1 MSADSGRH
9 GDFLAFSSVVTGF
22 GVFHLRG
29 TGQVELYLATVD
41 DIVGEEIVGQLLDT
55 FCGVMRDAGEDQA
68 AVQAGLRREIL
79 SDAKLGPVARALIKL
94 WYVGTWYQLPVE
106 WREHYGQNA
115 MDRTFVVSAGSYT
128 EGLLWP
134 AIGAN
139 PAGAKALGYGMW
151 ATPPL
156 VDTGH

>member
-1 MSADSGRH
+1 MNADSGRL

-22 GVFHLRG
+22 GVFRLRG

-55 FCGVMRDAGEDQA
+55 FSGVMRDAGEDQA

-106 WREHYGQNA
+106 WRESYGENEL
-115 MDRTFVVSAGSYT
+115 DRTFVVSASSYT
-128 EGLLWP
+128 EGLLW
-134 AIGAN
+134 ATIGAN
-139 PAGAKALGYGMW
+139 PAGAKAVGYGMW

-156 VDTGH
+156 VDTT

>member
-1 MSADSGRH
+1 MSADSGRL

-106 WREHYGQNA
+106 WREPYGQNA
-115 MDRTFVVSAGSYT
+115 MDRTFVVSASSYT

-139 PAGAKALGYGMW
+139 PAGAKAVGYGMW